1 MFLFLS
7 LPICATLVLSVGICH
22 SLEIRQSPSPS
33 WTWKPSSTGTCDFSF
48 ACFPRNFLSAKE
60 LEALVSKR
68 LEKDGMVGMAV
79 AGGAALALGGQFFW
93 HTISLELG
101 KTMNEMNVMF
111 ILQALLGWDLPL
123 RGGKPWKSK
132 KTTGPSAGDEPSAWM
147 NINLIRVENI
157 FRDR

>member
-1 MFLFLS
+1 MFLLLSFL
-7 LPICATLVLSVGICH
+7 ICATLVCRNMPQPWNTSEPFSKLN
-22 SLEIRQSPSPS
+22 LETAKHRHV
-33 WTWKPSSTGTCDFSF
+33 WFSF
-48 ACFPRNFLSAKE
+48 ASFPRNFLSAKE

-79 AGGAALALGGQFFW
+79 AGGAALALGGQFCW
-93 HTISLELG
+93 HLTSLELG
-101 KTMNEMNVMF
+101 KSLNEMNVMF

-132 KTTGPSAGDEPSAWM
+132 KATGPSAGDEPSAWM

>member
-1 MFLFLS
+1 MFLLLS
-7 LPICATLVLSVGICH
+7 LLICATLVCRNMPQPWNTSEPFSKLN
-22 SLEIRQSPSPS
+22 LETVKHRHV
-33 WTWKPSSTGTCDFSF
+33 WFSF
-48 ACFPRNFLSAKE
+48 ASFPRNFLSAKE

-79 AGGAALALGGQFFW
+79 AGGAALALGGQFCW
-93 HTISLELG
+93 HLTSLELG
-101 KTMNEMNVMF
+101 KTLNEMNVMF

-132 KTTGPSAGDEPSAWM
+132 KTTGPSTGDEPSAWM